1 MSTTAAALPLPHRF
15 RCADFQRV
23 APIDED
29 SLWGLIFERN
39 ADAIQVKRRDAAMEN
54 LPKIFAAT
62 FRLAN
67 SSGFQAMTLRDLCRE
82 TGMSMGGLYSYIAN
96 KDSLSAMI
104 EDVIRYICDMLP
116 EWFGAIPYPL
126 DRVEAILR
134 GHLFLS
140 ETLQPWFFFMYME
153 TRSLPIEQRRESMA
167 SELGIEKHLA
177 QLLTSPSRL
186 STSESQLLASHALS
200 LVQDWHLK
208 RWKYNAAEVSVD
220 AFADSVVALIR
231 LRAAPQAL

>member
-1 MSTTAAALPLPHRF
+1 MPTTAAALPLPPCF
-15 RCADFQRV
+15 TCADFRRV
-23 APIDED
+23 APMDEA

-39 ADAIQVKRRDAAMEN
+39 ADAIQVKRRDAAMDN

-82 TGMSMGGLYSYIAN
+82 TGLSMGGLYSYIAS
-96 KDSLSAMI
+96 KDMLSAMI

-116 EWFGAIPYPL
+116 EWFGAIPDPL

-140 ETLQPWFFFMYME
+140 EMLHAWFFFMYME
-153 TRSLPIEQRRESMA
+153 TRSLPPAQRRESMA

-177 QLLTSPSRL
+177 QLLATQSPL
-186 STSESQLLASHALS
+186 NAAESQLLASHALS

-208 RWKYNAAEVSVD
+208 RWKYSAADVSVD
-220 AFADSVVALIR
+220 TFANSVVALV
-231 LRAAPQAL
+231 RARMTVHPA